1 MSIISNI
8 RYKAIDY
15 VLRGV
20 VNRLNEAVW
29 KYHVYDG
36 QVNYMQDN
44 PASYILDGYAGNAGL
59 YAIINRVDMMSRQ
72 AKLVLKRKQQGEDA
86 VVENHELSRFLER
99 VNKDMTLQMFISSY
113 IINRMS
119 TGNHYTYRLR
129 YETGSDSGKVAELYS
144 MPVTATKIVTGTW
157 MDPVKGYR
165 IDGTINQDFTT
176 DEIVHF
182 KLVNPLWGDERS
194 MYGMSPLRAASKILA
209 KQNQSDDTELKQFE
223 NQGPPYIVYKKNNG
237 TIPVA
242 GSRWT
247 PEQKEKKEKEIEE
260 AGKGKRRGLPL
271 LSNEELGIINIGNS
285 IADMKIVES
294 SKEGRKVL
302 CSVFCIPPPIVG
314 IEDPTYNNLNTA
326 RKSAWTDCIC
336 PTLDDF
342 ASHYTQCLI
351 NGTPYEKDGLYF
363 DFDYSAVEELQD
375 GYKTQVEWM
384 RQAFWTP
391 NEIRLATGKNTEDN
405 PVMDAP
411 IFKKTD
417 TTAEQVNTP
426 TT

>member
-1 MSIISNI
+1 MSILDNI
-8 RYKAIDY
+8 RNRATDY
-15 VLRGV
+15 ILRNV

-36 QVNYMQDN
+36 QVNYVQDN
-44 PASYILDGYAGNAGL
+44 PADYILEGYAGNAGL

-72 AKLVLKRKQQGEDA
+72 ARLVLKRKQAGEDA
-86 VVENHELSRFLER
+86 VVEQHG
-99 VNKDMTLQMFISSY
+99 M
-113 IINRMS
+113 
-119 TGNHYTYRLR
+119 R
-129 YETGSDSGKVAELYS
+129 YETGPDRGKVAQLYS
-144 MPVTATKIVTGTW
+144 MPVTVTKIVTGTW
-157 MDPVKGYR
+157 MEPVRGYR
-165 IDGTINQDFTT
+165 IDGTINQDFTP

-223 NQGPPYIVYKKNNG
+223 NQGPAYIVYKKNG
-237 TIPVA
+237 SSPIPNA
-242 GSRWT
+242 RWT
-247 PEQKEKKEKEIEE
+247 PEQKANTEKEIEE
-260 AGKGKRRGLPL
+260 AGKGNRRGLPL
-271 LSNEELGIINIGNS
+271 LSNEELGIINIGKS
-285 IADMKIVES
+285 IADLNIVES

-336 PTLDDF
+336 PVLDDF
-342 ASHYTQCLI
+342 ANHYTQCLI

-363 DFDYSAVEELQD
+363 DFDYSAVEELQE

-391 NEIRLATGKNTEDN
+391 NEIRLATGKNTQDN
-405 PVMDAP
+405 EIMDSPV
-411 IFKKTD
+411 FKKTD
-417 TTAEQVNTP
+417 TTGEQVNTHIK
-426 TT
+426 